1 MQPKIKSKKTTEN
14 IKNFWNE
21 QAKEYQQQGKA
32 TSPDMIDRELEIENI
47 GKYIKNNTKVLD
59 IGCGNG
65 YSTIKFARRKNIKI
79 TGMDYSDEMVKQADI
94 ALDKLNSNLKKRAR
108 FQVGD
113 ILKMDFK
120 ENFDIVITCRCLINL
135 INFNEQKTAIKNI
148 FRALKKDGLYIMCE
162 NTLDGQ
168 NKINL
173 MRKLVGLSE
182 ISMRWHNQ
190 YLDEKLLLNFLKKYF
205 QILEINNF
213 GSLYYIASRVFNAK
227 LTPKGKE
234 PDYLSE
240 INKIAAKLPSVG
252 DYGPTKIFLLKK
264 LEK

>member
-1 MQPKIKSKKTTEN
+1 MIKNKKLEN
-14 IKNFWNE
+14 KIKNFWDE
-21 QAKEYQQQGKA
+21 RAREYQQQGNA

-47 GKYIKNNTKVLD
+47 GKYIKKNTKVLD

-65 YSTIKFARRKNIKI
+65 YSTIKFARRENIEI
-79 TGMDYSDEMVKQADI
+79 TGMDYSDKMIEQANI
-94 ALDKLNSNLKKRAR
+94 VLSNLNSNLKKRVR
-108 FQVGD
+108 FQAGD
-113 ILKMDFK
+113 ILKMDSK

-135 INFNEQKTAIKNI
+135 INFNEQKAAIKNI
-148 FRALKKDGLYIMCE
+148 FRALRKDGLYIMCE
-162 NTLDGQ
+162 NTLDGL
-168 NKINL
+168 NKINS

-190 YLDEKLLLNFLKKYF
+190 YLDEKLLFNFLKQYF

-264 LEK
+264 IEK